1 MVTKIYI
8 WHVVIK
14 RATGGGQ
21 EIGEGRE
28 KGESNN
34 YVGKSHYETHDFEY

>member
-1 MVTKIYI
+1 M
-8 WHVVIK
+8 HVGIR

-21 EIGEGRE
+21 EIGEGGE

-34 YVGKSHYETHDFEY
+34 YVEKSQYESHDIAD